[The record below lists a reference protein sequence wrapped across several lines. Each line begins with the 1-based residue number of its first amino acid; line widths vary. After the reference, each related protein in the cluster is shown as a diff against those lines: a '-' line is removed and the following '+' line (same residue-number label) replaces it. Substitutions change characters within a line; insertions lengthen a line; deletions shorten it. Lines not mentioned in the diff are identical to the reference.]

1 MTKRIATILSCSAL
15 GAASLAGCGGSTAKA
30 PGVQL
35 APSAGSSSGVTTSV
49 SVPPALS
56 HKPTVSVPKG
66 PPPSHLVVKDLIKG
80 SGQSLSSGQT
90 ATFNYVGVIYKTGKV
105 FDSSWQ
111 RNQPF
116 TTQLTS
122 GTVIAGWVQGLQGM
136 KVGGRRELIVPPAL
150 AYGKAGRPPSIPPN
164 STLVFVVDL
173 LSIS

>member
-1 MTKRIATILSCSAL
+1 MTKQIATIVSSAAL
-15 GAASLAGCGGSTAKA
+15 GAALLAGCGGSGPKA

-35 APSAGSSSGVTTSV
+35 APSGATSAVTTPV

-56 HKPTVSVPKG
+56 HEPTVSVPKG
-66 PPPSHLVVKDLIKG
+66 PPPSHLVVKDLI
-80 SGQSLSSGQT
+80 SGTGQRLSANQT
-90 ATFNYVGVIYKTGKV
+90 ATFNYVGVLYKTGKT

-111 RNQPF
+111 RNQPY
-116 TTQLTS
+116 TTQLSS
-122 GTVIAGWVQGLQGM
+122 GNVIAGWVQGIQGM
-136 KVGGRRELIVPPAL
+136 KVGGRRELIVPPGL